1 MLIKTNAIVLSTL
14 KYGDSSLIARCY
26 CKELGLKS
34 FMLKSILSS
43 KKGQL
48 KKSLFQ
54 PLNIITLITQ
64 VKNENKDGLHF
75 IKEARIYFPLI
86 EIPSDIKKN
95 TVALFLSEV
104 MGRVITEEGAPNQ
117 ILYHF
122 LEKNIVFLE
131 QKGFSPLFHLK
142 FMTDLSHHLGF
153 YPNQSNLKEDYFN
166 LESGCFCSSSRSKYV
181 IGGDLVITLKKILGT
196 NFEDLNHLKIHN
208 SLRIKVL
215 NVLVDYFNLHLHG
228 IGKIK
233 SLDILHEIFR

>member
-1 MLIKTNAIVLSTL
+1 
-14 KYGDSSLIARCY
+14 
-26 CKELGLKS
+26 
-34 FMLKSILSS
+34 
-43 KKGQL
+43 
-48 KKSLFQ
+48 
-54 PLNIITLITQ
+54 
-64 VKNENKDGLHF
+64 
-75 IKEARIYFPLI
+75 
-86 EIPSDIKKN
+86 
-95 TVALFLSEV
+95 

-153 YPNQSNLKEDYFN
+153 YPNQSNLKEDYFD
-166 LESGCFCSSSRSKYV
+166 LESGCFCSSSSSKYV

-196 NFEDLNHLKIHN
+196 NFEDLNHLKIPN

>member
-1 MLIKTNAIVLSTL
+1 MV
-14 KYGDSSLIARCY
+14 
-26 CKELGLKS
+26 
-34 FMLKSILSS
+34 FFKSILSS

-122 LEKNIVFLE
+122 LEKNIIFLE

-153 YPNQSNLKEDYFN
+153 YPNQSNLKENYFD
-166 LESGCFCSSSRSKYV
+166 LESGCFCSSSSSKYV

-196 NFEDLNHLKIHN
+196 NFEDLNHLKIPN